1 MIVARNLTKRY
12 GSTVVLDD
20 VSVEIPR
27 GGITALIGPNGAGK
41 STLLS
46 LVGRLLKPDAGTVT
60 IDGVPAHELQQSEF
74 AKKVAI
80 LKQDNHLGV
89 RLTVEDLVTF
99 GRYPHSRGRPNL
111 QDRAHVERAIDFLEL
126 GDLRHRFLD
135 ELSGGQRQR
144 AFVAMVLCQGTDYV
158 LLDEPLA
165 SLDMRHAVAMM
176 KRMQGVARELGKSVV
191 IVLHD
196 INFAATYADTI
207 IAMKDG
213 RVVQHAAVDAV
224 MTPAALR
231 AIYDIDV
238 HVERIGGKPI
248 GVYYG

>member
-1 MIVARNLTKRY
+1 MIATTGLTKRY
-12 GSTVVLDD
+12 GQAVVLDD
-20 VSVEIPR
+20 VSVQIPR

-46 LVGRLLKPDAGTVT
+46 LIGRLIKPDAGSVT
-60 IDGVPAHELQQSEF
+60 IDGLPTERMRQGDF

-80 LKQDNHLGV
+80 LKQDNHLAT
-89 RLTVEDLVTF
+89 RLTVADLVTF
-99 GRYPHSRGRPNL
+99 GRYPHSHGRPTIK
-111 QDRAHVERAIDFLEL
+111 DREHVDRAIDYLEL
-126 GDLRHRFLD
+126 DHLRHRFLD

-144 AFVAMVLCQGTDYV
+144 AFVAMVLCQETDYV

-176 KRMQGVARELGKSVV
+176 KRMQGVARDLGKSVV

-207 IAMKDG
+207 VAMKGG
-213 RVVQHAAVDAV
+213 RVIQHAPVAEV
-224 MTPAALR
+224 MTPRALR
-231 AIYDIDV
+231 AIYDVDV
-238 HVERIGGKPI
+238 HVEEIRGKPI

>member
-1 MIVARNLTKRY
+1 MITAQNLTKRY
-12 GSTVVLDD
+12 GNSVVLDQ

-46 LVGRLLKPDAGTVT
+46 LIGRLLKPDGGVVT
-60 IDGVPAHELQQSEF
+60 IDGVPTTGMKQADF

-80 LKQDNHLGV
+80 LKQDNHLAV

-99 GRYPHSRGRPNL
+99 GRYPHSHGRPNMD
-111 QDRAHVERAIDFLEL
+111 DRRHVENAIEYLEL

-176 KRMQGVARELGKSVV
+176 KRMRGVAQDLGKSVV

-196 INFAATYADTI
+196 INFAASYADTI
-207 IAMKDG
+207 VAMKDG
-213 RVVQHAAVDAV
+213 RIIQHAVVDEV
-224 MTPAALR
+224 MTPHALR
-231 AIYDIDV
+231 AIYDVDV
-238 HVERIGGKPI
+238 HVQNIGGKPI
-248 GVYYG
+248 GVYYS